1 MTIRILAGGTKLNYP
16 ENFEQILQK
25 TKKDF
30 WVGVD
35 YGALYLI
42 NQGAKIDVAV
52 GDFDSISSNELVK
65 VQKNVSKI
73 IKVSPIKDYTDTEIA
88 LLEVLKKDKTEDIIV
103 YGATGGRIDHLMANL
118 FFILKPEFKELIGR
132 MKIIDFK
139 NEIKFLKPGK
149 NLIKYDTDKK
159 YISYVT
165 LGNVKKFTILNHKYN
180 LETRDELLPNAYVS
194 NELNR
199 YEDFGIVSFES
210 GTVCLIRSKD

>member
-1 MTIRILAGGTKLNYP
+1 MTIRILAGGTKINYP

-52 GDFDSISSNELVK
+52 GDFDSISSKELVK

-132 MKIIDFK
+132 TKIIDFK

>member
-132 MKIIDFK
+132 TKIIDFK

>member
-1 MTIRILAGGTKLNYP
+1 MTIRILAGGTKINYP

-52 GDFDSISSNELVK
+52 GDFDSISSKELVK

-132 MKIIDFK
+132 TKIIDFK

-199 YEDFGIVSFES
+199 CEDFGIVSFES